1 MSVWLV
7 PWASQRACHFASM
20 ADGSYASIAGN
31 GASDEAGN
39 RVMLGGPAGGQKHSR
54 RSSKIGRVVVSQS
67 SGPEK
72 DRTVEANPSKRP
84 YFETFVARLGFAG
97 AVLLFAGLWFQR
109 SFIAG
114 ADARDMASIALLA
127 IGGAIILAAV
137 VTGLVIVPMVGERSA
152 DLADVLR
159 AVSLGDLTGEPR
171 RLAIDVDEERL
182 ADATRSALGSMRGL
196 VVDTRETAQ
205 SLGVQ
210 AHDLALQGSAALSV
224 AQRSAESASS
234 ASHASKSIAELSRRA
249 RDAMANLSASAAAIV
264 DEARAVRSHEKR
276 LQELSDTSLTSL
288 RASVDA
294 LETLAGDVG
303 DNAGE
308 LAALGEASSEIRSFV
323 LLVRKM
329 ARQSKLLALNA
340 AMEAARAGEHG
351 SGFAVVAG
359 EVRRLARSSSEA
371 ADRTDQLV
379 ADVLERVERV
389 KQASLR
395 AVGAAHDARQ
405 AAGKSVLTLEEL
417 DRSAR
422 EATASAMAQEDVVTS
437 MRAST
442 DAAAL
447 PLQQLAREAEAL
459 ATALRDA
466 SNVAGAQQGRIQD
479 LAVAANAL
487 ARNAARASASLAGIR
502 VGAGVTA
509 ESRAPT
515 LENSSGASE
524 SPVVAAA

>member
-1 MSVWLV
+1 
-7 PWASQRACHFASM
+7 
-20 ADGSYASIAGN
+20 
-31 GASDEAGN
+31 
-39 RVMLGGPAGGQKHSR
+39 
-54 RSSKIGRVVVSQS
+54 VSQS
-67 SGPEK
+67 SGPEM
-72 DRTVEANPSKRP
+72 DRTGKPAPSKRP

-97 AVLLFAGLWFQR
+97 AILLFAGLWFQR

-127 IGGAIILAAV
+127 IGGAIILASV
-137 VTGLVIVPMVGERSA
+137 VTGLIIVPMVGERSA

-159 AVSLGDLTGEPR
+159 GVSQGDLTGEPR
-171 RLAIDVDEERL
+171 RLAVDVDEDRL
-182 ADATRSALGSMRGL
+182 ADATRSALASMREM
-196 VVDTRETAQ
+196 VIDTRETSQAI
-205 SLGVQ
+205 GAQ

-224 AQRSAESASS
+224 AQRAAESASS
-234 ASHASKSIAELSRRA
+234 AAHASHSLAELSRRA
-249 RDAMANLSASAAAIV
+249 RDEMARMAANAAAIV
-264 DEARAVRSHEKR
+264 DEARAVRTHEKR
-276 LQELSDTSLTSL
+276 LQELSDASLTSL
-288 RASVDA
+288 RESVSA
-294 LETLAGDVG
+294 LDSLSSDVG

-308 LAALGEASSEIRSFV
+308 LAALGEASGEIRSFV

-359 EVRRLARSSSEA
+359 EVRRLARSSNEA

-389 KQASLR
+389 RQKSLR
-395 AVGAAHDARQ
+395 AVDAAHHARQ
-405 AAGKSVLTLEEL
+405 ATGKSVTTLEAL
-417 DRSAR
+417 DQTAR
-422 EATASAMAQEDVVTS
+422 DAVAAAVAEEDDVTS

-459 ATALRDA
+459 AAALKDA

-487 ARNAARASASLAGIR
+487 ARNAARASSSLAGIR
-502 VGAGVTA
+502 VGTVVTA
-509 ESRAPT
+509 ETLTPKAESAETIPVAPDA
-515 LENSSGASE
+515 N
-524 SPVVAAA
+524 VAAA

>member
-1 MSVWLV
+1 M
-7 PWASQRACHFASM
+7 
-20 ADGSYASIAGN
+20 
-31 GASDEAGN
+31 
-39 RVMLGGPAGGQKHSR
+39 
-54 RSSKIGRVVVSQS
+54 SQS

-72 DRTVEANPSKRP
+72 DMTGKETPSKRP

-97 AVLLFAGLWFQR
+97 AVLLFSGLWFQR

-127 IGGAIILAAV
+127 VGGAVILAAV

-152 DLADVLR
+152 DLAGVLR
-159 AVSLGDLTGEPR
+159 AVAQGDLTGEPR

-182 ADATRSALGSMRGL
+182 AEATRSALASMREL
-196 VVDTRETAQ
+196 VVDTREASQTI
-205 SLGVQ
+205 GTQ

-224 AQRSAESASS
+224 AQRAAESASS
-234 ASHASKSIAELSRRA
+234 AAHASQSLAEISRRA
-249 RDAMANLSASAAAIV
+249 REEMVRMSASAATIV
-264 DEARAVRSHEKR
+264 DDARAVRTHEKR
-276 LQELSDTSLTSL
+276 LQELSESSLTSL
-288 RASVDA
+288 RESVGA
-294 LETLAGDVG
+294 LEALASDVG

-308 LAALGEASSEIRSFV
+308 LAALGEASGEIRSFV

-379 ADVLERVERV
+379 SDVLERVEKVR
-389 KQASLR
+389 QASLR
-395 AVGAAHDARQ
+395 AVEAAHGARQ
-405 AAGKSVLTLEEL
+405 AAGKSVSTLEEL

-422 EATASAMAQEDVVTS
+422 EATAAAVAEEDDVTS
-437 MRAST
+437 MRATT
-442 DAAAL
+442 DAVAL

-459 ATALRDA
+459 AAALKDA
-466 SNVAGAQQGRIQD
+466 ANVAGSQQGRLQD
-479 LAVAANAL
+479 LTVAANVL
-487 ARNAARASASLAGIR
+487 ARNAARASSSLAGVR
-502 VGAGVTA
+502 VGSAITA
-509 ESRAPT
+509 ET
-515 LENSSGASE
+515 LTPLSE
-524 SPVVAAA
+524 GQLEAGEATVVAA

>member
-1 MSVWLV
+1 M
-7 PWASQRACHFASM
+7 
-20 ADGSYASIAGN
+20 N
-31 GASDEAGN
+31 
-39 RVMLGGPAGGQKHSR
+39 
-54 RSSKIGRVVVSQS
+54 QS

-72 DRTVEANPSKRP
+72 DRTGKLPVAKRP

-97 AVLLFAGLWFQR
+97 AFLLFVGLWFQR

-114 ADARDMASIALLA
+114 ADVRDMATVALVA
-127 IGGAIILAAV
+127 VGGAIILTAV
-137 VTGLVIVPMVGERSA
+137 ITGLVIVPMVGERSA

-159 AVSLGDLTGEPR
+159 AVSQGDLTGELR

-182 ADATRSALGSMRGL
+182 ADATRSALRSVREL
-196 VVDTRETAQ
+196 VVDTRENSQA
-205 SLGVQ
+205 LGVQ

-224 AQRSAESASS
+224 AQRAAESASS
-234 ASHASKSIAELSRRA
+234 ASHAGQSLAELSRRA
-249 RDAMANLSASAAAIV
+249 RDEMARMAAGAAALV
-264 DEARAVRSHEKR
+264 DEARAVRNHEKR
-276 LQELSDTSLTSL
+276 LQELSDASLTSL
-288 RASVDA
+288 RESVGA
-294 LETLAGDVG
+294 LDSLTNDVG

-308 LAALGEASSEIRSFV
+308 LVALGEASGEIRSFV

-351 SGFAVVAG
+351 NGFAVVAG
-359 EVRRLARSSSEA
+359 EVRRLARSSNEA

-389 KQASLR
+389 RRASVR
-395 AVGAAHDARQ
+395 AVEAARGARE
-405 AAGKSVLTLEEL
+405 AAGKSVVTLEEL

-422 EATASAMAQEDVVTS
+422 DATAAAITEEDDVTG

-442 DAAAL
+442 DAATL

-459 ATALRDA
+459 ANSLKEA
-466 SNVAGAQQGRIQD
+466 SSVAGAQQGRIQD

-487 ARNAARASASLAGIR
+487 ARNAARASASLSGIR
-502 VGAGVTA
+502 VGTAVTA
-509 ESRAPT
+509 ETLVPATVDQDAAPT
-515 LENSSGASE
+515 LAPPPS
-524 SPVVAAA
+524 VAA

>member
-1 MSVWLV
+1 
-7 PWASQRACHFASM
+7 
-20 ADGSYASIAGN
+20 
-31 GASDEAGN
+31 
-39 RVMLGGPAGGQKHSR
+39 
-54 RSSKIGRVVVSQS
+54 VSQS

-72 DRTVEANPSKRP
+72 DRTGKSTASKRP

-97 AVLLFAGLWFQR
+97 AVLLFSGLWFQR

-127 IGGAIILAAV
+127 IGGAIILSAV
-137 VTGLVIVPMVGERSA
+137 VTGLVIVPMVSERSA

-159 AVSLGDLTGEPR
+159 AVSQGDLTGEPR
-171 RLAIDVDEERL
+171 RLAIDVDEDRL
-182 ADATRSALGSMRGL
+182 ADATRSALKSMREL
-196 VVDTRETAQ
+196 VVDAREASQ
-205 SLGVQ
+205 SLGGQ

-224 AQRSAESASS
+224 AQRSAETASS
-234 ASHASKSIAELSRRA
+234 AAHASQSLADLSRRA
-249 RDAMANLSASAAAIV
+249 RDEMARMSANAANIV
-264 DEARAVRSHEKR
+264 DEARAVRTHEKR
-276 LQELSDTSLTSL
+276 LQGLSEASLASL
-288 RASVDA
+288 RESVVA
-294 LETLAGDVG
+294 LESLASDVG

-308 LAALGEASSEIRSFV
+308 LAALGESSGEIRSFV

-379 ADVLERVERV
+379 TEVLERVEKVR
-389 KQASLR
+389 QASLH
-395 AVGAAHDARQ
+395 AVEAARGARQ
-405 AAGKSVLTLEEL
+405 AAGKSVATLEEL

-422 EATASAMAQEDVVTS
+422 DATAAAIAEEDDVTS
-437 MRAST
+437 MRAAT

-459 ATALRDA
+459 AASLKDA

-487 ARNAARASASLAGIR
+487 ARNAARATASLSGIR
-502 VGAGVTA
+502 VGSAAVTA
-509 ESRAPT
+509 ENLAPKA
-515 LENSSGASE
+515 EESNAVAPPEVSS
-524 SPVVAAA
+524 VAAA